1 MAMEYFCCYHS
12 YEKSL
17 RNLSDQEVG
26 RLFRS
31 LLVYSMTAEKPE
43 LTGRE
48 SIAFDF
54 IAADMD
60 RAKEKYHALCAS
72 QSEKAKKRWDA
83 DACNCMPT
91 HAEHAKEKAK
101 AKAKEKEKGQEK
113 DNPNG
118 LSKKRYGEFMNVEL
132 LDAEHAKLVD
142 SLGDRGVTAYIE
154 RLSAYIAQSGK
165 KYKSHYA
172 TILNWWRRDGEPID
186 RSSVPTVMK
195 PDTIRIITPDMTAEE
210 IF

>member
-26 RLFRS
+26 RLFRA
-31 LLVYSMTAEKPE
+31 LLVYSATAERPE
-43 LTGRE
+43 LAGRE

-60 RAKEKYHALCAS
+60 RAKDKYQNLCAA
-72 QSEKAKKRWDA
+72 QREKAQKRWDA
-83 DACNCMPT
+83 EACSGMQP
-91 HAEHAKEKAK
+91 HAEHAKEKAN
-101 AKAKEKEKGQEK
+101 ANAKEKEIEK

-118 LSKKRYGEFMNVEL
+118 LSKKRYGEFGNVSL
-132 LDAEHAKLVD
+132 LDAERARLVD
-142 SLGDRGVTAYIE
+142 SLGDRGAAAYIE

-172 TILNWWRRDGEPID
+172 TILSWWRKDGEPVD
-186 RSSVPTVMK
+186 RSPTPVVLK
-195 PDTIRIITPDMTAEE
+195 PDEVRVITPDMTMED